1 MVSKYLT
8 GSVNNF
14 DASFRKG
21 IPVKRILLL
30 TALLIALAVPVLA
43 QRTRAEHEVLQVE
56 LAWNRALEQGDAA
69 ALDRIWAEE
78 FLDTSFDGTVTTK
91 KEDLAS
97 VASGDLVY
105 QSSKVRDLVIR
116 VYGKSAVVTGH
127 WTAVGQFRG
136 ADVSGE
142 FRYTDVYVKRE
153 GRWQAVASQITRIGG

>member
-1 MVSKYLT
+1 MRRIVSL
-8 GSVNNF
+8 
-14 DASFRKG
+14 A
-21 IPVKRILLL
+21 
-30 TALLIALAVPVLA
+30 ALFIAVAVPAVA
-43 QRTRAEHEVLQVE
+43 QRTNTEHEVLQVE
-56 LAWNRALEQGDAA
+56 LAWNRALEQGDVA

-78 FLDTSFDGTVTTK
+78 FHDTSFDGTVTTK
-91 KEDLAS
+91 QQDLAV
-97 VASGDLVY
+97 VASRELVY
-105 QSSKVRDLVIR
+105 RSSKVRDLVIR

>member
-1 MVSKYLT
+1 MRH
-8 GSVNNF
+8 F
-14 DASFRKG
+14 ERG
-21 IPVKRILLL
+21 IVMKTILPL
-30 TALLIALAVPVLA
+30 TALLIVLAVPAVA
-43 QRTRAEHEVLQVE
+43 QRTNAEHEVLQVE
-56 LAWNRALEQGDAA
+56 LAWNHALEQGDVA

-91 KEDLAS
+91 EEDLAFI
-97 VASGDLVY
+97 ASGDLVY

-116 VYGKSAVVTGH
+116 VYGKSAVVKGH

-136 ADVSGE
+136 VDVSGE